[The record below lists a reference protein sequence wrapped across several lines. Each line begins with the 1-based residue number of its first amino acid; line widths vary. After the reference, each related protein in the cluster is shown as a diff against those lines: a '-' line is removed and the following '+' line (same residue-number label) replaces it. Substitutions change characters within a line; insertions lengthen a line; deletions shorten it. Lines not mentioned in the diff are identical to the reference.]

1 MISYPSG
8 LFHFLMAEIDWLQ
21 QIKNRN
27 YDEDIVLR
35 MPSNL
40 LGKEYFWQHSETLLI
55 LSTAL
60 WALHIQNMEEKFQ
73 IVWEIYV

>member
-35 MPSNL
+35 MPS
-40 LGKEYFWQHSETLLI
+40 
-55 LSTAL
+55 LSSGERIISA
-60 WALHIQNMEEKFQ
+60 AFGNPIDSFNSIMGIAYPENGRKIQ
-73 IVWEIYV
+73 IGWEIYI